1 VSCKLFVENGIEN
14 VTKEMIADASG
25 LSRKSIDRYFEGK
38 ADCVIRIMEWLL
50 YAIRDSMTMKY
61 PHSIFTDGEHS
72 GAELLR
78 KYMVD
83 IKAMFL
89 KWTNVFVLFSE
100 YRNFVYRNSNELER
114 RYTDMLN
121 MVGSHRIRMRIFTLG
136 MEDGTLRSDID
147 ARRAEHYFVEMYLG
161 YLSQLATSGE
171 DYSEEE
177 KKMRLDIFI
186 NMLMTL
192 FTKERVSLS
201 DGEAEN
207 G

>member
-1 VSCKLFVENGIEN
+1 
-14 VTKEMIADASG
+14 MIADASG
-25 LSRKSIDRYFEGK
+25 LSRKSIDRYFENK

-50 YAIRDSMTMKY
+50 LAMRDSIVTKY
-61 PHSIFTDGEHS
+61 PQSVFNDGERN
-72 GAELLR
+72 GAGLLR
-78 KYMVD
+78 QYMVD
-83 IKAMFL
+83 IKEIFL
-89 KWTNVFVLFSE
+89 KWTNLFVLFSE
-100 YRNFVYRNSNELER
+100 YRNFVYRNSGDVER
-114 RYTDMLN
+114 SYTDVLN
-121 MVGSHRIRMRIFTLG
+121 VLGSHRLRVRIFNKG
-136 MEDGTLRSDID
+136 MEDGSLRSDLD
-147 ARRAEHYFVEMYLG
+147 VKSAERYFMEMYLG

-177 KKMRLDIFI
+177 KKQKLDIFI